1 MGFLALFGVLQGMLD
16 DHEIVDRRR
25 KKRIGVSKKF
35 RTYVHP
41 YEHRPPDGCV
51 SVCRGEH
58 RSSAAGANDNTTPMQ
73 IRNPIGY
80 EFASACCNW
89 GDYTA
94 DERCSPLHARIGAGA
109 WSRREMR
116 TRLGW
121 GRGWCVAYVIRT
133 NRRGT
138 RPVGVDDHI
147 DPSRSALPGT
157 SGL

>member
-1 MGFLALFGVLQGMLD
+1 MRQGGGRFRFLPPPWIHPYLKRPKGSCPFWITRGSECLGFLALFGVLQGMLD

-41 YEHRPPDGCV
+41 HEHRPPDGCV

-94 DERCSPLHARIGAGA
+94 DERCSPL
-109 WSRREMR
+109 RRNTHPVAPR
-116 TRLGW
+116 S
-121 GRGWCVAYVIRT
+121 GR
-133 NRRGT
+133 
-138 RPVGVDDHI
+138 
-147 DPSRSALPGT
+147 
-157 SGL
+157 